1 MKRVLALMLVLGM
14 VLAACG
20 SDDAGDG
27 TQESCAKEDLNLVT
41 DGQLTFATSDPA
53 FPPWII
59 DNDPTNKQGFE
70 GAVAYAVADAL
81 GFADGEVT
89 WVRADFF
96 EAVSVGPKD
105 FDLNIQQYSITADR
119 DEVVDFTAPYYVT
132 AQALVGVEDSAV
144 TEATSLSDL
153 KGYNLGAQI
162 GTTSFDYIEEVI
174 APDTPASAYDTNV
187 DAKSALDAK
196 QIDAIVFDLPTAF
209 FVTAVELEGVSV
221 IGVLPASEDQ
231 ADRFGMLMEDGNP
244 LKTCVD
250 EVINDLSADGTLE
263 ALADEWLAQASDIP
277 VLSR

>member
-1 MKRVLALMLVLGM
+1 MKRVLALMLALSLV
-14 VLAACG
+14 VAACG

-27 TQESCAKEDLNLVT
+27 TQESCATEDLNLVN
-41 DGQLTFATSDPA
+41 DGVLTFATSDPA
-53 FPPWII
+53 FPPWIV

-70 GAVAYAVADAL
+70 GAVAYAVAEGL
-81 GFADGEVT
+81 GFSDADVEWTRV
-89 WVRADFF
+89 DFF

-105 FDLNIQQYSITADR
+105 FDLNIQQYSITPDR

-132 AQALVGVEDSAV
+132 AQALVGVVDSEI
-144 TEATSLSDL
+144 TGATSLGDL

-174 APDTPASAYDTNV
+174 EPDTPASAYDTNV

-209 FVTAVELEGVSV
+209 YVTAVELEGVSV

-244 LKTCVD
+244 LKACVD
-250 EVINDLSADGTLE
+250 EVIEGLRADGTLE

-277 VLSR
+277 ILSR